1 MQLKIVVFPAPLGPM
16 RPTISN
22 SSTRTLT
29 SVRAWRPPKR
39 MDTSSALSTGA
50 AVGRRPPS
58 PSGPGAGARR
68 SAPSRTGIAAPSP
81 AQRPATVGQL
91 EALAPQPPAHGR
103 GDRPQA
109 VGLEDEGE
117 DGQHGAEGLDV
128 VAGVDLDGAHAD
140 GPGQVG
146 QVL

>member
-22 SSTRTLT
+22 SSTRRVT

-39 MDTSSALSTGA
+39 MDTSSALRTGA
-50 AVGRRPPS
+50 AAGRRPPS
-58 PSGPGAGARR
+58 PSGPPAGARR

-81 AQRPATVGQL
+81 PQRPASVGQL
-91 EALAPQPPAHGR
+91 EALAPEPPADGR
-103 GDRPQA
+103 GDGPQP

-117 DGQHGAEGLDV
+117 DGQQGAQGLDV
-128 VAGVDLDGAHAD
+128 VPGVDLDGAPAD
-140 GPGQVG
+140 GPG
-146 QVL
+146 